1 MNKKLTGYACFGI
14 ALGITLGAFGAHGL
28 KRLTSD
34 TAILNAFQTGVDY
47 HLYHALAFFI
57 MGIWGAPIFDR
68 AALKSAYKI
77 LVLGL
82 FLFSG
87 SLYLL
92 TLLKLNGWESRWV
105 RPITPIGG
113 AFLIIG
119 WARFGYALLRNERS
133 N

>member
-57 MGIWGAPIFDR
+57 MGIFGVTIFDR
-68 AALKSAYKI
+68 AKFKIAFRI
-77 LVLGL
+77 LVLGISL
-82 FLFSG
+82 F
-87 SLYLL
+87 
-92 TLLKLNGWESRWV
+92 
-105 RPITPIGG
+105 
-113 AFLIIG
+113 
-119 WARFGYALLRNERS
+119 
-133 N
+133 